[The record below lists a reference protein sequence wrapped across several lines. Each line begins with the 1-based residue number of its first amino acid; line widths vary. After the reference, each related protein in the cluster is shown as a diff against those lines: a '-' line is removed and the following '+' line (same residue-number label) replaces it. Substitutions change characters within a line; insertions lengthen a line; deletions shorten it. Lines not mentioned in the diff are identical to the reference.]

1 MRERLEKFRREQTG
15 ALRLALI
22 GVLTLLLL
30 IPLAMVEDLIGER
43 GYRHRAVLADIA
55 GQHGGEQRLVGPVLA
70 VPYVYSEKRT
80 ERVKSADAPDGDGET
95 TRERTVE
102 IASVAMIM
110 PERLTARASLRHE
123 IRRRGIYEAPVYAAE
138 MTLDG
143 AFMRPDLRASI
154 PNLVRVDWEKAAVI
168 VGLSDLAGLA
178 AAEPLETGDGPHAF
192 EPGAPAFAAELIGRI
207 SRRFPNGDRRAY
219 GGDRSGAAGFF
230 HAPLPLSAD
239 DVSPTAFKTSLKLN
253 GSGGLFLAPV
263 ARNSAFEIA
272 GDWPHPSFQG
282 APLPAERDIT
292 DAGFSARW
300 RIPSLARGYGVVW
313 LGETAEVL
321 LADASRTAVGF
332 RHARPDDFY
341 VAATRAV
348 KYGVLFVGLT
358 FLACFVLERFG
369 GRALH
374 PAQYGL
380 VGLSLAL
387 FYLLLIA
394 LAEHI
399 GLGRAY
405 LAAAG
410 TIAGLNGLY
419 VGAALRS
426 AGRGFGAA
434 GCLALLYAAFYVML
448 ESEDNALLI
457 GAGLLLAGLAGA
469 MAATAR
475 MARRG
480 DPAGAGDAADSQ
492 PARG

>member
-1 MRERLEKFRREQTG
+1 MRERIEKFRRDQSG

-43 GYRHRAVLADIA
+43 SYRHREVLADIA

-70 VPYVYSEKRT
+70 VPYVYSETRT
-80 ERVKSADAPDGDGET
+80 ERVKAVDGDGDGDGET

-102 IASVAMIM
+102 IASVAVIM
-110 PERLTARASLRHE
+110 PERLAARANLRHE
-123 IRRRGIYEAPVYAAE
+123 LRRRGIYEAPVYAAE
-138 MTLDG
+138 VTLDG
-143 AFMRPDLRASI
+143 AFMRPDLGAAI
-154 PNLVRVDWEKAAVI
+154 PNLVRVDWGKAAVI

-178 AAEPLETGDGPHAF
+178 AAEPLETAEGLHAF

-207 SRRFPNGDRRAY
+207 SQRFPNAGERGY
-219 GGDRSGAAGFF
+219 GGGRNAAAGFF
-230 HAPLPLSAD
+230 HAPLALRAD
-239 DVSPTAFKTSLKLN
+239 DVNPTAFKTSLKLN

-282 APLPAERDIT
+282 APLPAEREIT
-292 DAGFSARW
+292 DAGFAARW
-300 RIPSLARGYGVVW
+300 RIPSLARGYGAVW
-313 LGETAEVL
+313 LGERAEAL
-321 LADASRTAVGF
+321 LADASQTAVGF

-348 KYGVLFVGLT
+348 NYGVLFVSLT

-405 LAAAG
+405 LAAAT

-426 AGRGFGAA
+426 AGRGLGAA

-475 MARRG
+475 MARRD
-480 DPAGAGDAADSQ
+480 DPADDAADPQ
-492 PARG
+492 PVRG